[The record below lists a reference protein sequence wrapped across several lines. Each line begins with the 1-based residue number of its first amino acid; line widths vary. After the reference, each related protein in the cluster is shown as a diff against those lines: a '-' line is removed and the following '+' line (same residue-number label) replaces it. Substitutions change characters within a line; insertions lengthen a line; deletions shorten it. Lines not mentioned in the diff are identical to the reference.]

1 MKQAGC
7 TTSPDELLAWWLEE
21 LDADEEAA
29 LDEHLFACPLCARRL
44 HAIVTLGDAIRR
56 ATLHGE
62 FGFVV
67 PDAFVARM
75 KRAGL
80 TLREYHLDP
89 GGSVNCTIAP
99 GDDFVVANLTV
110 PLAGVQRL
118 DVLIDDTTFG
128 KARLSDVPF
137 DPNVGGLT
145 VIPSTA
151 MLRAMRNNAQHL
163 QLVAVEPTGERLLGE
178 YTFNHSPWQ

>member
-1 MKQAGC
+1 MKQPGC
-7 TTSPDELLAWWLEE
+7 TTSPDELLAWWLDE
-21 LDADEEAA
+21 LDADEEEA

-44 HAIVTLGDAIRR
+44 NAIVTLGDAIRD

-67 PDAFVARM
+67 PAAFVARL

-80 TLREYHLDP
+80 TLREYQLNP

-99 GDDFVVANLTV
+99 GEDFVVANLTV

-118 DVLIDDTTFG
+118 DVLIDDMTFG
-128 KARLSDVPF
+128 KARLTDVPF
-137 DPNVGGLT
+137 DPATGALT
-145 VIPSTA
+145 VVPSAA
-151 MLRAMRNNAQHL
+151 MLRAMQSNQQRL
-163 QLVAVEPTGERLLGE
+163 RLVAVEPTGERELGE
-178 YTFNHSPWQ
+178 YTFNHSPS